1 MQNPAFFLLT
11 LSVLASFS
19 SLASADEGRLPPEPQ
34 NKYGRTE
41 PFSVNYSL
49 GRTFRKAYAQDPH
62 ASAAP
67 LEEAALIRTCWV
79 SKPFDFETRG
89 LAQELSRAY
98 LEDSRFKEFQ
108 VITLVSIPL
117 QRLFVLDRA
126 KYTASPDGNGLVY
139 AWKTSTGYH
148 DKHFAFS
155 RQENKLIFG
164 QKGSVAITHKNKDDA
179 LRTLRGHSAKKGA
192 RLSGDGLEVTFDTSP
207 ELDEQ
212 GLPKFPAKRVRYT
225 ETTSKMRED
234 KARASGLEIV
244 GEDSNLPGFLIVKKH
259 SLNYEDWYHTQPG
272 HYVIQNGFSSRH
284 MSSESDGNYEIEQP
298 TMPWAV
304 FFNLNRG
311 MATHGAAYRG
321 TMGSPNSHGCVRLLE
336 ENACRLFHLVGHVPQ
351 GQVPA
356 LHEKTGQPLSNKIS
370 GYRATF
376 IVTDKLGEIEKRYLN
391 QM

>member
-1 MQNPAFFLLT
+1 MKNPTFLLLP
-11 LSVLASFS
+11 LSLLACSIA
-19 SLASADEGRLPPEPQ
+19 LAEEGRTPPEAP
-34 NKYGRTE
+34 NRYSRTE
-41 PFSVNYSL
+41 PFSVDYSL
-49 GRTFRKAYAQDPH
+49 GRTYRKAYAQDPH
-62 ASAAP
+62 SSTQP
-67 LEEAALIRTCWV
+67 LDGAALTRACWV

-98 LEDSRFKEFQ
+98 LEDSRFMEFQ

-126 KYTASPDGNGLVY
+126 KYNASTDGNGLVY

-164 QKGSVAITHKNKDDA
+164 QKGSVAITHKNKEDA
-179 LRTLRGHSAKKGA
+179 LRTLREHAAKKGA
-192 RLSGDGLEVTFDTSP
+192 RISGDGLEVIFDVSP
-207 ELDEQ
+207 ELNEFGQ
-212 GLPKFPAKRVRYT
+212 PKFPAKRVRYT

-244 GEDSNLPGFLIVKKH
+244 GEDSNLPGFFIVKKH

-272 HYVIQNGFSSRH
+272 FYVIQNGFSSRH
-284 MSSESDGNYEIEQP
+284 LSSEGDGNYEIEQP

-336 ENACRLFHLVGHVPQ
+336 ENACRLFHLVGQAPQ
-351 GQVPA
+351 GQVSA
-356 LHEKTGQPLSNKIS
+356 LNEKTGQPLATRIS
-370 GYRATF
+370 GYRAMF
-376 IVTDKLGEIEKRYLN
+376 IVTDKLGEIEKKYLN